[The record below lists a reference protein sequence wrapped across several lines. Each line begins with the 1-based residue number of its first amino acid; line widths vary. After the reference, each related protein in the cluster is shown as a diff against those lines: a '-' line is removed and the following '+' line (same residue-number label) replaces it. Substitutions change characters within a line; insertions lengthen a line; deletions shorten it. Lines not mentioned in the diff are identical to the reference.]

1 MSYLIFDLAILAILA
16 LFFWRGY
23 ARGLVLTLCSL
34 LAVFVALIGASFL
47 SNALAEPV
55 AKAIEPIVTSQIH
68 DTVTSYYQRSPA
80 ENTSAEE
87 EDWLAQLPLE
97 ELLEPLK
104 ESKFLQGFAE
114 TFQKAVDD
122 KAADIVTHAAP
133 GAGPLCGGADR
144 PDRDFRRRFLRGAH
158 RLVLSQPRPGSG
170 GKAAGAQHRQR
181 LGRRGGGPCQGRADC
196 VYRCLAPP
204 GQLHPPGGHRGLLPA
219 EILCLRHSAV
229 IFPLNPVFLRGCV
242 HSQFIIWVYYFPKHE
257 LFLKGAYLLCSLPC
271 AAVAAKMWR

>member
-55 AKAIEPIVTSQIH
+55 AKAIEPIVASQIH

-87 EDWLAQLPLE
+87 DWLVQLPLE

-122 KAADIVTHAAP
+122 KAADIVTHAAQALAHFVAVQIARIVIFAVAFFAVLIAWFFLSHALDLVAKLP
-133 GAGPLCGGADR
+133 VLSTVNAWGGGAVGLIKGALIVYIAVWL
-144 PDRDFRRRFLRGAH
+144 LRGSYIPPAAIE
-158 RLVLSQPRPGSG
+158 GS
-170 GKAAGAQHRQR
+170 
-181 LGRRGGGPCQGRADC
+181 
-196 VYRCLAPP
+196 
-204 GQLHPPGGHRGLLPA
+204 
-219 EILCLRHSAV
+219 
-229 IFPLNPVFLRGCV
+229 
-242 HSQFIIWVYYFPKHE
+242 
-257 LFLKGAYLLCSLPC
+257 YLLKFFASAIPLSFFL
-271 AAVAAKMWR
+271 

>member
-55 AKAIEPIVTSQIH
+55 AKAIEPAVASSIH

-87 EDWLAQLPLE
+87 NDWLAQLPLE

-104 ESKFLQGFAE
+104 DSKFFQGFAE

-122 KAADIVTHAAP
+122 KAADIVTHAAQALAHFVAVQIARIVIFAVAFFAVLIAWFFLSHALDLVAKLP
-133 GAGPLCGGADR
+133 VLSTVNAWGGGAVGLVKGALIVYIAVWL
-144 PDRDFRRRFLRGAH
+144 LRG
-158 RLVLSQPRPGSG
+158 SYIPP
-170 GKAAGAQHRQR
+170 AAIE
-181 LGRRGGGPCQGRADC
+181 D
-196 VYRCLAPP
+196 
-204 GQLHPPGGHRGLLPA
+204 
-219 EILCLRHSAV
+219 S
-229 IFPLNPVFLRGCV
+229 
-242 HSQFIIWVYYFPKHE
+242 
-257 LFLKGAYLLCSLPC
+257 YLLKFFASAIPLSFFL
-271 AAVAAKMWR
+271 

>member
-55 AKAIEPIVTSQIH
+55 AKAIEPIVASQIH

-87 EDWLAQLPLE
+87 NDWLAQLPLE

-122 KAADIVTHAAP
+122 KAADIVTHAAQALAHFVAVQIARIVIFAIAFFAVLIAWFFLSHALDLVAKLP
-133 GAGPLCGGADR
+133 VLSTVNAWGGGAVGLVKGALIVYIAVWL
-144 PDRDFRRRFLRGAH
+144 LRG
-158 RLVLSQPRPGSG
+158 SYIPP
-170 GKAAGAQHRQR
+170 AAIE
-181 LGRRGGGPCQGRADC
+181 D
-196 VYRCLAPP
+196 
-204 GQLHPPGGHRGLLPA
+204 
-219 EILCLRHSAV
+219 S
-229 IFPLNPVFLRGCV
+229 
-242 HSQFIIWVYYFPKHE
+242 
-257 LFLKGAYLLCSLPC
+257 YLLKFFASAIPLSFFL
-271 AAVAAKMWR
+271 

>member
-55 AKAIEPIVTSQIH
+55 AKAIEPAVASSIH

-87 EDWLAQLPLE
+87 NDWLAQLPLE

-104 ESKFLQGFAE
+104 DSKFFQGFAE

-122 KAADIVTHAAP
+122 KAADIVTHAAQALAHFVAVQIARIVIFAVAFFAVLIAWFFLSHALDLVAKLP
-133 GAGPLCGGADR
+133 VLSTVNAWGGGAVGLVKGALIVYIAVWL
-144 PDRDFRRRFLRGAH
+144 LRGSYIPPAAIE
-158 RLVLSQPRPGSG
+158 GS
-170 GKAAGAQHRQR
+170 
-181 LGRRGGGPCQGRADC
+181 
-196 VYRCLAPP
+196 
-204 GQLHPPGGHRGLLPA
+204 
-219 EILCLRHSAV
+219 
-229 IFPLNPVFLRGCV
+229 
-242 HSQFIIWVYYFPKHE
+242 
-257 LFLKGAYLLCSLPC
+257 YLLKFFASAIPLSFFL
-271 AAVAAKMWR
+271 